1 MVDTANPG
9 PTSRKRGPS
18 PSGPLPPATRAV
30 LRWAVLVGVVG
41 LLACTSAGF
50 TRASEDDWTN
60 LILGILLLW
69 VAWLYWRTAEGDCH
83 VPVHLLHVHLAVPIL
98 ILLGHLLWEARV
110 DSANG
115 GIGLIVAG
123 ETRTLMRLMTLGL
136 LVLVAQ
142 DVLSRVR
149 HLRWLLTGLGLVMA
163 IGASLALATSPAAP
177 GGGLAAALIG
187 LVGVGILLTPCLV
200 PRFGRDP
207 YRLRR
212 DMRLAQAGVA
222 ARIALAAA
230 VVLWLCARLP
240 LAVAVALTA
249 AGGAA
254 LLSGVFLNYHRVR
267 LLVGGTVLAF
277 GGVLAM
283 YRLGVSPPRWLGPVT
298 LLGSGH
304 SQDLVTS
311 PTESGLRVLGSS
323 SGYLGMAAVCLGLL
337 GAMCRSLHACR
348 RAAPGDQ
355 ARAACWAGVAAV
367 AAAALLGEGGLA
379 IPGVTVAAALAFAL
393 MPHLMAHRVAR
404 VRGWLVAVVFAAML
418 GVLGTQHPLGRQEWL
433 YLTRRH
439 GDVTMHFFAAMVLT
453 VVLFWQARPRRWW
466 QGVLC
471 AVGGAVL
478 TALGE
483 LAQEYLVAGRSHES
497 SDVVA
502 GVLGALAAL
511 SIFLLIRA
519 AGWVERIWRHRP
531 TKVSFEKYQLWRVS

>member
-1 MVDTANPG
+1 MGDTANL
-9 PTSRKRGPS
+9 
-18 PSGPLPPATRAV
+18 GPLPPATRGV

-41 LLACTSAGF
+41 LVACTSGGL
-50 TRASEDDWTN
+50 TQASEDDWTN
-60 LILGILLLW
+60 LILGVLVLW
-69 VAWLYWRTAEGDCH
+69 VAWLYWRTAEADCR
-83 VPVHLLHVHLAVPIL
+83 VPVHLLHAHLAVPIL
-98 ILLGHLLWEARV
+98 ILLGHLVWEARV
-110 DSANG
+110 DSADG
-115 GIGLIVAG
+115 GFELIVAG

-149 HLRWLLTGLGLVMA
+149 HLRWLLTGLGLAMA
-163 IGASLALATSPAAP
+163 IGASLTLATSPEAP
-177 GGGLAAALIG
+177 GGVAAALIG
-187 LVGVGILLTPCLV
+187 FAGVGILLTPCLV
-200 PRFGRDP
+200 PRLGPDP
-207 YRLRR
+207 YRMGR
-212 DMRLAQAGVA
+212 DTRLAKAGVA
-222 ARIALAAA
+222 ARIALAALLA
-230 VVLWLCARLP
+230 AWMCARSP
-240 LAVAVALTA
+240 LAAAAALTA

-254 LLSGVFLNYHRVR
+254 LLSGVFLNHYRVR
-267 LLVGGTVLAF
+267 LLVGGAVLAF
-277 GGVLAM
+277 GGALAM
-283 YRLGVSPPRWLGPVT
+283 YRLGVSPPRWLGTVT

-304 SQDLVTS
+304 SQDLANS

-337 GAMCRSLHACR
+337 GSLCRSLHACR

-367 AAAALLGEGGLA
+367 GAAALLGEGGLA
-379 IPGVTVAAALAFAL
+379 IPGVTVAAALVFAL

-418 GVLGTQHPLGRQEWL
+418 AVLGTQHPLGKQEWL
-433 YLTRRH
+433 NLTRRH

-471 AVGGAVL
+471 AVGGAGL

-483 LAQEYLVAGRSHES
+483 LAQEYFVAGRSQES
-497 SDVVA
+497 SDVAA
-502 GVLGALAAL
+502 GAGGALAAL
-511 SIFLLIRA
+511 SVFLLIRA
-519 AGWVERIWRHRP
+519 AGWVERIWRYRP